1 MSGMDPIIRPLHTG
15 CGTAEGFGVLEE
27 IQAAR
32 RRIAALRAAL
42 LAVIHAYDDND
53 DAPDPE
59 KALSDAIQAARAVW
73 PEQ

>member
-1 MSGMDPIIRPLHTG
+1 MSDTTIERLLYDQIDMLR
-15 CGTAEGFGVLEE
+15 ERNKE
-27 IQAAR
+27 
-32 RRIAALRAAL
+32 LRAAM
-42 LAVIHAYDDND
+42 LAVILAYDDND